1 MWIKKDARFIHF
13 DYKWL
18 HHDAL
23 CYNASWCN
31 HLCSFSWDLMQLLLR
46 SIRDRLRLS
55 WSVSR
60 IWSSAFAIVL
70 PSYHFF
76 VPSTRTNISSSG
88 LRDIL
93 DRNRRVSPRGV
104 TTSRVLTIS
113 LCAPEGWHL
122 IVLEKFNFDDA
133 DGRPN
138 SKRRIGIQAKDL
150 TYRSPL
156 SRTSLRPKLPGH
168 GDRYTR
174 VPRSSPSARVQESQN
189 FHIDFSRSR

>member
-1 MWIKKDARFIHF
+1 MTNMNKIVEKIICYRFTKCRHITRRVDKKTMQSSSILITSYYITMHYVIK
-13 DYKWL
+13 
-18 HHDAL
+18 
-23 CYNASWCN
+23 
-31 HLCSFSWDLMQLLLR
+31 QLLLR
-46 SIRDRLRLS
+46 PIRNRLRL
-55 WSVSR
+55 R
-60 IWSSAFAIVL
+60 
-70 PSYHFF
+70 
-76 VPSTRTNISSSG
+76 RTNISSSI

-93 DRNRRVSPRGV
+93 DRNRRVFPRGV
-104 TTSRVLTIS
+104 TTSRVLSIS
-113 LCAPEGWHL
+113 LCAPEGWRRL

-138 SKRRIGIQAKDL
+138 SERRIGIQAKDL

-189 FHIDFSRSR
+189 FHIDFSRLR